1 MGATPWIRPR
11 PVLEQQLAAL
21 HDLDRAGQATAFHHG
36 AFAALGWMIEGG
48 PGPLTGALAA
58 CPVPS
63 RAIVAE
69 LATAE
74 DLIYSPTSPRR
85 DYARGVEH
93 ALMWA
98 QHATAAPPLPRPLA
112 GRSPDV
118 PTPPVRPGRTAL
130 IDRVDA
136 EHHPA
141 SASPDV
147 AGPRRRR
154 RNPSQ

>member
-1 MGATPWIRPR
+1 MGATPPWIRPR
-11 PVLEQQLAAL
+11 PILEQQLAAL

-58 CPVPS
+58 CLVPS

-74 DLIYSPTSPRR
+74 DLIYSPPSPRR

-118 PTPPVRPGRTAL
+118 PTPP
-130 IDRVDA
+130 DRGP
-136 EHHPA
+136 HHP
-141 SASPDV
+141 
-147 AGPRRRR
+147 RR
-154 RNPSQ
+154 PAAQH